1 MFIKSAACAAF
12 DLMRSRILVSIRQP
26 RSHPDDLI
34 SYKYTVRP
42 PTTKME
48 LILGFLFSNWLHM
61 QAMHLR
67 SMSKRKSLRL
77 SKIKI
82 PPSSSF
88 SYEKQKSVGFY
99 SIYAH
104 LCFQAEQV
112 TQVSKGRVNADWTFL
127 YGRSKTSNSLKRE
140 NGQRDRW
147 LTDLFIWCSQK
158 TACALIESDKQS
170 DAQLK

>member
-1 MFIKSAACAAF
+1 MLIYSRMFIKSAACAAF
-12 DLMRSRILVSIRQP
+12 DLMRSRTLVSIRQP

-42 PTTKME
+42 STTKME

-61 QAMHLR
+61 QAIHPAPEEHVQTP
-67 SMSKRKSLRL
+67 LRL

-104 LCFQAEQV
+104 LCIQAESHTSFKRQ
-112 TQVSKGRVNADWTFL
+112 SK
-127 YGRSKTSNSLKRE
+127 
-140 NGQRDRW
+140 
-147 LTDLFIWCSQK
+147 C
-158 TACALIESDKQS
+158 
-170 DAQLK
+170 